1 MSTVTVKRGPRLA
14 GPEMPEGQEDL
25 QEPPVVPESA
35 ARDYNSVLM
44 MVPMALGPIA
54 MVLMFS
60 NMGTGGGGSPL
71 MIIMSGA
78 MALGMVGMAISQL
91 ARGGGERKKKLNA
104 ERRDY
109 LRYISQ
115 LRRRA
120 REKSDEQ
127 RTAVA
132 WNNPDP
138 SWLWNIATSARLWE
152 RRGSH
157 DDFGRVRIGLG
168 VQQAAME
175 FSPPS
180 TKPIEDLEPLCA
192 ISLRRFS
199 ETYRTVTGIPIS
211 VGLRSFTSVEFAGD
225 PDTAAGLVRA
235 MIAQLVTFHAPDE
248 MRIAVLTA
256 PQNQADWDWVKWLP
270 HTAHPADRDAAGPLR
285 MLTCEHDELIELIGT
300 EVTDRGDHD
309 KAVLPGTAE
318 PFVVVVA
325 HLASIPEHSPLLGPG
340 LRNVV
345 LLDATGALPG
355 GAKVL
360 RLTCQDGEVTYPA
373 GEDTGTATA
382 DALSTTQADVL
393 ARLLAP
399 KRTSG
404 TVDIVDRPFEN
415 DFELTTLL
423 GIRDVHTFDVNA
435 QWRQKSAQ
443 RFRLQVPIGVTEDGE
458 VVEIDLKES
467 AQGGMGPHGMLI
479 GATGSGKSELLR
491 TLVCSLAATHSSEVL
506 NLVLVDF
513 KGGAT
518 FLNMEKLPHT
528 SAVITNLA
536 DELPLV
542 DRMQDSLNGE
552 MTRRQEILREAGY
565 SSLFEY
571 EKARLTGGQLP
582 PLPTLLVVV
591 DEFSEL
597 LSAKPEFMDLFV
609 SIGRLGRSLGVHL
622 LLASQRVD
630 EGRIHR
636 VEGHLSYRIA
646 LRTFSSMESR
656 SVIGVAD
663 AYELPSGPGNG
674 YLKID
679 TSTLVRFKSAY
690 VSGPCL
696 TTAPEGDAP
705 SEEAI
710 AAREIVPFYT
720 VPNPS
725 AQRLRSTAQDDSAE
739 HEAEEKAKT
748 PAEDAPSLV
757 EVMIGRLEGVGP
769 AARQVWLP
777 PLAESPPLDSL
788 LPSVLPDPSL
798 GMTVDDPMMRGR
810 LRVPVGLV
818 DLPYEQVRELLVAD
832 LSGADGHVGVVG
844 APMSGKS
851 TLLRTLILGLALTH
865 TPEDVQFY
873 CLDFG
878 GGGIMSVSGLPHVG
892 SVATRMER
900 DRVVRT
906 LEEVVQVMET
916 RESAFAEH
924 GFDSM
929 ADYRAARRSGRVDDP
944 HGEVFLVIDGWFT
957 LRQDFDDLETK
968 LTEIAARGLSF
979 GIHLVVSSTR
989 WSEIRPWLRDVLG
1002 TRFELRLGDS
1012 MESEVQG
1019 RKAATVPSQ
1028 PGRGL
1033 TSTGFHFL
1041 AALPRLDGSS
1051 ETEDLAGATKSIVE
1065 EVRTFWPGRSAP
1077 GVRLLPLR
1085 LPVVDLPKPDGD
1097 LRICLG
1103 LDEQRLNPVWHD
1115 FSALP
1120 HLFVMGDAETGKTNA
1135 LRLVLRSIVE
1145 GYRPGEAKI
1154 LVGDSRRDLDGMV
1167 PAEYSIGHVV
1177 SSDALT
1183 DLTTKAAVSLHKR
1196 VPGPEISSEQL
1207 RRRDWWEG
1215 PQLFVVVDDYELLD
1229 AGMGRGSAMDTLLP
1243 LLAQGVHI
1251 GLHVV
1256 IARSSANAMR
1266 GMMDPILRRLWELG
1280 TPGLL
1285 FSYPKEEGKFLG
1297 EAAPRTLP
1305 PGRAQLVT
1313 RRGVRL
1319 IQTGLV
1325 PVGTTQN
1332 DAVPG
1337 RATVPAAASG
1347 NEGL

>member
-1 MSTVTVKRGPRLA
+1 MSTSTVKRGPRLDS
-14 GPEMPEGQEDL
+14 PEMPEGEEEL
-25 QEPPVVPESA
+25 QEPPVMPEPA
-35 ARDYNSVLM
+35 ARDFSSVLM
-44 MVPMALGPIA
+44 FLPMAVAPVA
-54 MVLMFS
+54 MVLVFS
-60 NMGTGGGGSPL
+60 SAGSGGGSPF
-71 MIIMSGA
+71 IFIMSGA
-78 MALGMVGMAISQL
+78 MAIGMVAMAISQL
-91 ARGGGERKKKLNA
+91 LRNGGDRKSKLNA

-115 LRRRA
+115 LRRKA
-120 REKSDEQ
+120 REAGNQQ
-127 RTAVA
+127 RAAVA

-138 SWLWNIATSARLWE
+138 SWLWSIASGPRLWE
-152 RRGSH
+152 RRGNH
-157 DDFGRVRIGLG
+157 EDFARVRIGLG
-168 VQQAAME
+168 AQQAAMR
-175 FSPPS
+175 FTPPS
-180 TKPIEDLEPLCA
+180 TKPIEDLEPLSA

-225 PDTAAGLVRA
+225 PDAAAGLVRA
-235 MIAQLVTFHAPDE
+235 MVAQLVTFHAPDE
-248 MRIAVLTA
+248 LRIAVLTA
-256 PQNQADWDWVKWLP
+256 PQNQAEWDWVKWLP
-270 HTAHPADRDAAGPLR
+270 HTAHPTARDAAGPLR
-285 MLTCEHDELIELIGT
+285 MLTCDHDELVDLLGAD
-300 EVTDRGDHD
+300 VTDRGDHD
-309 KAVLPGTAE
+309 KTALPGVSE

-325 HLASIPEHSPLLGPG
+325 HLATIPEHSPLLGPG
-340 LRNVV
+340 LRNAV

-360 RLTCQDGEVTYPA
+360 RLTCRDDAVTYPA
-373 GEDTGTATA
+373 GEETGSATRDSVSVAQA
-382 DALSTTQADVL
+382 DAL

-404 TVDIVDRPFEN
+404 TVDVADQPFES

-435 QWRQKSAQ
+435 QWRQKTPQ
-443 RFRLQVPIGVTEDGE
+443 RTRLQVPIGVTEDGD

-491 TLVCSLAATHSSEVL
+491 TLVCALAATHSSEIL
-506 NLVLVDF
+506 NFVLVDF

-518 FLNMEKLPHT
+518 FLGMEKLPHT

-542 DRMQDSLNGE
+542 DRMQDSLTGE
-552 MTRRQEILREAGY
+552 MTRRQEILRESGY
-565 SSLFEY
+565 PSLFEY
-571 EKARLTGGQLP
+571 EKARTTGGRLP

-597 LSAKPEFMDLFV
+597 LGSKPEFMDLFV

-622 LLASQRVD
+622 LLASQRLD

-674 YLKID
+674 YLKFD
-679 TSTLVRFKSAY
+679 TTTLVRFKGAY

-696 TTAPEGDAP
+696 TTAPEGGPVDTADAA
-705 SEEAI
+705 STEV
-710 AAREIVPFYT
+710 VPFYT
-720 VPNPS
+720 QPS
-725 AQRLRSTAQDDSAE
+725 PRLHEIRRAPAE
-739 HEAEEKAKT
+739 EQPEEAEEEPAT
-748 PAEDAPSLV
+748 PAADAPSLADV
-757 EVMIGRLEGVGP
+757 LIGRLAGSGP

-777 PLAESPPLDSL
+777 PLADSPSLDSL
-788 LPSVLPDPSL
+788 LPSVVPHPEL
-798 GMTVDDPMMRGR
+798 GMVVDDERARGR

-832 LSGADGHVGVVG
+832 LSGSDGHVGVVG

-851 TLLRTLILGLALTH
+851 TLLRTLVLGLALTH
-865 TPEDVQFY
+865 TPEEVQFY

-878 GGGIMSVSGLPHVG
+878 GGGIMSISGLPHVG

-906 LEEVVQVMET
+906 LEEVVQVMEN
-916 RESAFAEH
+916 REAVFAER
-924 GFDSM
+924 GFESM
-929 ADYRAARRSGRVDDP
+929 AAYRAARREGRVSDP
-944 HGEVFLVIDGWFT
+944 HGEVFLIIDGWFT
-957 LRQDFDDLETK
+957 LRQDFGDLETK

-979 GIHLVVSSTR
+979 GVHLVVSSTR

-1012 MESEVQG
+1012 MESEVQS
-1019 RKAATVPSQ
+1019 RKAATVPNQ

-1033 TSTGFHFL
+1033 TSSGFHFL

-1051 ETEDLAGATKSIVE
+1051 DTEDLASATKSAVE

-1077 GVRLLPLR
+1077 GVRLLPTR
-1085 LPVVDLPKPDGD
+1085 LPVVDLPRPEGD

-1103 LDEQRLNPVWHD
+1103 QDEQRLNPVWHD
-1115 FSALP
+1115 FNAVP
-1120 HLFVMGDAETGKTNA
+1120 HLFMLGDAETGKTNA
-1135 LRLVLRSIVE
+1135 LRLVLRSIVA
-1145 GYRPGEAKI
+1145 GYGPEQAKI
-1154 LVGDSRRDLDGMV
+1154 LVADSRRDLDDVV
-1167 PAEYSIGHVV
+1167 PEEYRIGHVV

-1183 DLTTKAAVSLHKR
+1183 DLATKAAVSLHKR
-1196 VPGPEISSEQL
+1196 VPGPDISSERL

-1215 PQLFVVVDDYELLD
+1215 PQLFVVVDDYELLSS
-1229 AGMGRGSAMDTLLP
+1229 GMGMGTPLDTLLP

-1251 GLHVV
+1251 GFHLVL
-1256 IARSSANAMR
+1256 ARSSANAMR
-1266 GMMDPILRRLWELG
+1266 GMMDPVLRRLWELG
-1280 TPGLL
+1280 TPALL

-1297 EAAPRTLP
+1297 EAPPRTLP

-1313 RRGVRL
+1313 RRGVKL
-1319 IQTGLV
+1319 IQTGY
-1325 PVGTTQN
+1325 
-1332 DAVPG
+1332 
-1337 RATVPAAASG
+1337 VPAASPRDDAVTAGALGRS
-1347 NEGL
+1347 EAP